1 MNQEEIVEL
10 TKPKRAPRKQKN
22 VSIEP
27 STQQVEVAPPVAPP
41 IVEQK
46 VVEPADFLADFIGT
60 MNLAKTPRT
69 RKPPKA
75 KETTNAT
82 PVVPQ
87 QPIVEP
93 TPTPQPTPQQPS
105 MDAAVQKTAW
115 PPRLGNAETALDMAE
130 FHRMYQQFLQSQQ
143 PPTQLP
149 QSTQPTVEENVS
161 TNDKKSKKTPKKI
174 TIKTEEED
182 IKYKIDII
190 KNKITD
196 KKIKKTKS
204 ENEYL
209 RDQLA
214 QLEEE
219 LETLQVDVPK
229 TKRVNSKSVKIPSD
243 KAENIIGS
251 ASQVPTKL
259 PLHQVLRGFGF

>member
-22 VSIEP
+22 VSIDVP
-27 STQQVEVAPPVAPP
+27 PTQQVEVPKQEAIAPPV
-41 IVEQK
+41 VEQPP
-46 VVEPADFLADFIGT
+46 V
-60 MNLAKTPRT
+60 AKTPRT

-75 KETTNAT
+75 KETPNAT
-82 PVVPQ
+82 PIVPQ

-93 TPTPQPTPQQPS
+93 TPTPQPTPQQS
-105 MDAAVQKTAW
+105 S
-115 PPRLGNAETALDMAE
+115 LDMAE

-149 QSTQPTVEENVS
+149 QPTQPNVEENTS
-161 TNDKKSKKTPKKI
+161 ANDKKSKKTPKKI

-196 KKIKKTKS
+196 KKIKKTKN

-229 TKRVNSKSVKIPSD
+229 TKRSNSKSVKIPSD